1 MNDQRINELV
11 RMAMEVEELES
22 EGQGAPG
29 LRLAGS
35 GVLPRRVGGLGGH
48 RAWWVAA
55 GTALAAALALAIALP
70 IYLKPSRTEIVTNP
84 APSDLTP
91 VEPPALPVPANIV
104 TVVTLPMCTPDLS
117 KSYPV
122 RSGFS
127 TVSSS
132 DPQGS
137 AVVTIYPRVRG
148 NAPCVQ
154 VWAHQWSENRCLGE
168 VPAQEIK
175 AAATDSL
182 CNVGNQ
188 TLVVALAG
196 PRKAL
201 PKTQAEAEGLA
212 DCILGFPHECGGDT
226 QCLSHIA
233 MQCVDPNVSVKIET
247 VASPR

>member
-1 MNDQRINELV
+1 MNDQRIHELV
-11 RMAMEVEELES
+11 RMAIEVEELES
-22 EGQGAPG
+22 GGQGAPG

-35 GVLPRRVGGLGGH
+35 GVLPRRMSRTH
-48 RAWWVAA
+48 QAWWVAA
-55 GTALAAALALAIALP
+55 GTALAAGLALAIALP
-70 IYLKPSRTEIVTNP
+70 VYLKPSSTKIVTNP
-84 APSDLTP
+84 PP
-91 VEPPALPVPANIV
+91 RQPFVEPRALPIPANIV
-104 TVVTLPMCTPDLS
+104 QVVTLPMCTPDLN

-127 TVSSS
+127 MVSSGE
-132 DPQGS
+132 PHGS

-168 VPAQEIK
+168 VSAQEIR
-175 AAATDSL
+175 AAGTSSL

-196 PRKAL
+196 PRRVL

-212 DCILGFPHECGGDT
+212 QCILGFPHECGGDM